1 MLIQKPL
8 EKNDIVSVKLITGE
22 EIIAKFESDDDNHL
36 QVSRAS
42 IVAPNPEGGLGLV
55 PWMMSSAPD
64 LIKINKTTVVTYS
77 PTVEGIATKFVEAT
91 TNIAIAK

>member
-1 MLIQKPL
+1 
-8 EKNDIVSVKLITGE
+8 
-22 EIIAKFESDDDNHL
+22 
-36 QVSRAS
+36 
-42 IVAPNPEGGLGLV
+42 
-55 PWMMSSAPD
+55 MMSSAPD